1 MGRKTPA
8 VNKSSSFKFP
18 SFPGLGKNNKKEEPE
33 AGPDILKIPRVKS
46 NVLKTYSFN
55 YPLTMDPSKEG
66 MKSKLLITL
75 FFLNSYKISS
85 KY

>member
-1 MGRKTPA
+1 MMGRKTPA

-18 SFPGLGKNNKKEEPE
+18 SFPGLGKSNKEPE

-66 MKSKLLITL
+66 MKSKLSIISL
-75 FFLNSYKISS
+75 FLKVI
-85 KY
+85 